1 MGREWKVSMFH
12 LNLSALVVA
21 LYTGILEGIKEKDT
35 LVHDRPPEQMG
46 LMYQGT
52 HILDFVS
59 GC

>member
-1 MGREWKVSMFH
+1 MFH